1 MIVLLIDLHLFI
13 PLRWLWPFFKVTAVS
28 NSFNCQCYVLN
39 WLSWNLEELLNTL
52 SRSWSRVFKG
62 DNWHVSWFDKNF
74 NVDFFV
80 YTVQTTFFKL
90 CKIITLL
97 RVYEFVLDLI
107 TLTLLQ
113 GHRYVRIITCK
124 SVFVF
129 VFFNS
134 CPLSCKHCLV
144 STYIKKI
151 KHSVLFVSSVYL
163 RDINNTFFS
172 IVHLNVSH
180 LSVCCSF
187 VFLSFFLFFSSFFH
201 SSWYAAMNQCKV
213 QDMMCI
219 RYMSI
224 ATFNIDHPIAIC
236 TYLDVI
242 AY

>member
-113 GHRYVRIITCK
+113 GHRYVNHELLIHSST
-124 SVFVF
+124 
-129 VFFNS
+129 
-134 CPLSCKHCLV
+134 CPLVATH
-144 STYIKKI
+144 TKKM
-151 KHSVLFVSSVYL
+151 SGLYL
-163 RDINNTFFS
+163 R
-172 IVHLNVSH
+172 VSWLVGV
-180 LSVCCSF
+180 LSPPKHKGLYRGW
-187 VFLSFFLFFSSFFH
+187 VFKRR
-201 SSWYAAMNQCKV
+201 N
-213 QDMMCI
+213 
-219 RYMSI
+219 
-224 ATFNIDHPIAIC
+224 
-236 TYLDVI
+236 
-242 AY
+242 